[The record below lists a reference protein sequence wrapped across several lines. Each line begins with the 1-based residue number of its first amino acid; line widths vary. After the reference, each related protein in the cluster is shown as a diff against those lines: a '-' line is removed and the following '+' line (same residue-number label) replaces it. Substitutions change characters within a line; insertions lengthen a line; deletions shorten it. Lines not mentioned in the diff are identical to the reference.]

1 MQSGDGP
8 SGLRFDTVEIDLVGR
23 RLLRAG
29 IEQPLEPKAFAVL
42 ALLAGQPGRAF
53 SRDEL
58 LDAVWGHRHITP
70 GTLNRVVTLIRHALG
85 ETAEQP
91 RYLHTV
97 HGLGYRFDAAVEA
110 VSAAPGAIDRA
121 PAPAPVQLPL
131 PVPAS
136 GESEAP
142 PEAQAADAVEPLT
155 AGEGSRWPMVD
166 RRRAPSRRRFLF
178 PALILVG
185 LLGFVWLRLA
195 PTEGNGAS
203 TPAPT
208 PAATTLAAP
217 APVLAVLPLRPMAAS
232 ERGAAFADGLSE
244 ELLNLLA
251 RIEGLRVISRTSSF
265 RFRDADQPLP
275 EVARQLGA
283 THLLEGSVREEG
295 DRLRIAL
302 RLVEAAGDRALWSER
317 YDRDFRDI
325 FAVQDEIAR
334 GVATGL
340 QLRLGLRT
348 GGVAAA
354 EDAERYRRYLAIR
367 RGIESRPQGN
377 VPSLRRAISELRA
390 LVVEHPDYARGWGA
404 LAASQWMLAAYPVP
418 DRSALQDD
426 SAAAAA
432 TALALDPD
440 QPDAIGVAAGQAC
453 REQRWADCLAT
464 SRKVVALAPADGL
477 WRSSYSSRLATVG
490 YLREALAEQQRTL
503 AVDPLSPYAHQIMGR
518 LLDTLG
524 RHDEALP
531 HLQRAGAPLAQTGL
545 FFNAV
550 WRGDLAE
557 ARRVALAW
565 SDDMPWKQSNLRLL
579 DALEDPRLWP
589 ASHAAIE
596 AYEQR
601 RDEQGLQVAYDF
613 MRFLLPE
620 RDYARDI
627 QGLDEVQRAGFASYQ
642 LVFWMPGERALRQS
656 PAFQRYLR
664 DSGLLA
670 FWREHGWPDLCRS
683 DGGDGVVC
691 D

>member
-1 MQSGDGP
+1 MQSRDGP

-53 SRDEL
+53 SRDDL

-70 GTLNRVVTLIRHALG
+70 GTLNRVITLIRHALG
-85 ETAEQP
+85 ESADQP

-97 HGLGYRFDAAVEA
+97 HGVGYRFDAVVEA
-110 VSAAPGAIDRA
+110 VTAAGGSVH
-121 PAPAPVQLPL
+121 PAPAPPQSPLPL
-131 PVPAS
+131 PAS
-136 GESEAP
+136 GESAAPAEAP
-142 PEAQAADAVEPLT
+142 ASAPVEPLP
-155 AGEGSRWPMVD
+155 ASEASRWPMVD
-166 RRRAPSRRRFLF
+166 RRKAPSHARYLF
-178 PALILVG
+178 PALLLVG
-185 LLGFVWLRLA
+185 LLAFAGLRLA
-195 PTEGNGAS
+195 PTDGDGAS
-203 TPAPT
+203 APASAPPPT
-208 PAATTLAAP
+208 ARAP

-265 RFRDADQPLP
+265 RFRDAGQSLP

-325 FAVQDEIAR
+325 FAVQEQIAQ
-334 GVATGL
+334 GVATRL
-340 QLRLGLRT
+340 QLRLGL
-348 GGVAAA
+348 AQSAIASA
-354 EDAERYRRYLAIR
+354 EDAQRYRRYLAIR
-367 RGIESRPQGN
+367 RWLEARPEGN
-377 VPSLRRAISELRA
+377 IPSLRRAIAELRA
-390 LVVEHPDYARGWGA
+390 LVVDHPDYARGWGA

-432 TALALDPD
+432 SALTLDPD

-490 YLREALAEQQRTL
+490 YVREALAEQQGTL
-503 AVDPLSPYAHQIMGR
+503 AVDPLSPYAHQVMGR

-579 DALEDPRLWP
+579 DAREDPRLWP
-589 ASHAAIE
+589 ASHAAIA

-620 RDYARDI
+620 RDYERDI
-627 QGLDEVQRAGFASYQ
+627 RGLDEVQRAGFASYQ